1 MQLWR
6 VAGGESIG
14 MRAYLQTQIAVVFDG
29 QTNDSG
35 RATMHWASGENLQ
48 RKVDADVKGT
58 DGEFPGYMEWN
69 LE

>member
-1 MQLWR
+1 
-6 VAGGESIG
+6 